1 MDLVIFNK
9 TRKILN
15 NPLINSKL
23 VENKHLIFIKYT
35 SDLYYKYS
43 IELLETLCKKSRY
56 ENKKLL
62 FHTSLNF
69 LLKILYNCCN
79 IPYLNNFDLLILC
92 AFSLG
97 IKSTENQHKSPSL
110 NKLKR
115 IYPEKYGCYNNE
127 DIKIGEIISIKLL
140 DYNINI
146 LTSYECLFYLLNKY
160 NNLYLL
166 DSCVQELDNI
176 IFQGMQ
182 KYVFKRPIDIA
193 KESIERAKIK
203 EKQRK
208 SINNYIIP
216 EKKIINTIKGHS
228 SNKNSY
234 KITLKVNKALPNNES
249 ISTNASST
257 ANISNNINNLDKNIY
272 NNSLKSKSII
282 KNNLKDIN
290 LSKGRNSK
298 DEEEEKKTKKKFF
311 YNNIDNNNI
320 NISPEKRRYNNT
332 ISTNNSNNNLE
343 CKTSRKK
350 TKIYFGEYNSNKKSE
365 KNLDRLETIV
375 DYENN
380 ENNENNNDARRLT
393 NFRKNEK
400 SSPNIF
406 RRPIKVYK
414 KNLKLT
420 FSGSSLNCKDKHIPT
435 SGGGGTGAGEKY
447 KSLKQNIKN
456 TNIILNKMNGC
467 LKIRSNF
474 NYDKINEL
482 CHKINFDVFN
492 NKK

>member
-1 MDLVIFNK
+1 MDFEIFNK

-115 IYPEKYGCYNNE
+115 IYAEKFYNYNNE
-127 DIKIGEIISIKLL
+127 DIKIGEIICIKLL

-166 DSCVQELDNI
+166 DSCIQELDSI
-176 IFQGMQ
+176 IFQGVQ

-193 KESIERAKIK
+193 KESIERAKLK

-208 SINNYIIP
+208 SMNNIN
-216 EKKIINTIKGHS
+216 EKKIINNSKSHFNSKSNCRITIA
-228 SNKNSY
+228 
-234 KITLKVNKALPNNES
+234 TNKALPNNES

-257 ANISNNINNLDKNIY
+257 ANISNYMNNCDKQY
-272 NNSLKSKSII
+272 YNSLKSKFII
-282 KNNLKDIN
+282 KNKLKDIN
-290 LSKGRNSK
+290 SSKGRSLN
-298 DEEEEKKTKKKFF
+298 DNEEEDELKDKKLKINIL
-311 YNNIDNNNI
+311 YNNIDNNI
-320 NISPEKRRYNNT
+320 SISPEKKRYNNT
-332 ISTNNSNNNLE
+332 SSSNNNFE
-343 CKTSRKK
+343 SKTSRKK
-350 TKIYFGEYNSNKKSE
+350 NKVVHFEYNNTIKKNNYNNNINK
-365 KNLDRLETIV
+365 LETIIDN
-375 DYENN
+375 DYLDNSDN
-380 ENNENNNDARRLT
+380 
-393 NFRKNEK
+393 RKLSNIKRNEK

-406 RRPIKVYK
+406 RKPVKVYK
-414 KNLKLT
+414 KNIKLT
-420 FSGSSLNCKDKHIPT
+420 FSGSSQTNRVKPWPVSSGDK
-435 SGGGGTGAGEKY
+435 
-447 KSLKQNIKN
+447 IKN
-456 TNIILNKMNGC
+456 INHKIKNNLSNNKMNNC
-467 LKIRSNF
+467 FKIRSNF
-474 NYDKINEL
+474 NYDKLNEL

-492 NKK
+492 NKNKYNV